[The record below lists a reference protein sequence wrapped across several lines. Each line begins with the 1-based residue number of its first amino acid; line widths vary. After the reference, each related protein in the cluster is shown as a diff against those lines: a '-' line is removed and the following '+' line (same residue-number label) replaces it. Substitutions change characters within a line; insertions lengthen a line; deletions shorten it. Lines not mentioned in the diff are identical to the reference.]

1 MTSQKWK
8 TAQVTEEL
16 EATPV
21 GSGWWAV
28 RPPGV
33 LGTCGWINRVAWS
46 ARYVHAKSAKEAV
59 EIVLERSTNAEP
71 V

>member
-21 GSGWWAV
+21 GSGRWAV
-28 RPPGV
+28 RPLGA
-33 LGTCGWINRVAWS
+33 LGTCGWINGVAWS
-46 ARYVHAKSAKEAV
+46 ARYVHAKSAKK
-59 EIVLERSTNAEP
+59 L
-71 V
+71 